1 MKYNQII
8 LLKFIV
14 SSFIIAASPS
24 KTIKKPKLEN
34 NIEIKYPKIMQSRN
48 VEGKSIAEFIVDEDG
63 STSQISIVESLG
75 PAFDYEMI
83 SAIKKMHFEP
93 AEFEGNP
100 ISVKY
105 KLPVQFKFLFKK

>member
-24 KTIKKPKLEN
+24 ETIKKPKLEN
-34 NIEIKYPKIMQSRN
+34 NIKIKYPKTMQSSK

-83 SAIKKMHFEP
+83 SAIKRMHFEP
-93 AEFEGNP
+93 AEFEGNT

-105 KLPVQFKFLFKK
+105 RLPVQFKF

>member
-24 KTIKKPKLEN
+24 ETIKKPKLEN
-34 NIEIKYPKIMQSRN
+34 NIKIKYPKTMQSSK

-83 SAIKKMHFEP
+83 SAIKIGMPVFYSLVKREVTCFGLIH
-93 AEFEGNP
+93 GN
-100 ISVKY
+100 
-105 KLPVQFKFLFKK
+105 